1 MTPTPA
7 ADEPEYLKVEEVAA
21 RLKLKEKTIR
31 DWILR
36 GELPAYKL
44 GKEWRIRRD
53 HFDEAMEARL
63 VTGEP
68 APDRWTLGSRY
79 FQIGSSGSLQPLRCV
94 CILHGSPPTI
104 GGMVRMAVI
113 DATYEPE
120 LLRPTEVLRILKVS
134 KTWLYDA
141 AKDGRIACVR
151 LGGPDGPLRFERAV
165 IEALIRDSRLGD
177 HNRE

>member
-1 MTPTPA
+1 
-7 ADEPEYLKVEEVAA
+7 
-21 RLKLKEKTIR
+21 
-31 DWILR
+31 
-36 GELPAYKL
+36 
-44 GKEWRIRRD
+44 
-53 HFDEAMEARL
+53 
-63 VTGEP
+63 
-68 APDRWTLGSRY
+68 
-79 FQIGSSGSLQPLRCV
+79 
-94 CILHGSPPTI
+94 
-104 GGMVRMAVI
+104 MVRMAVI

-151 LGGPDGPLRFERAV
+151 LGAPDGPLRFERAV